1 MSSVRPNPVVRH
13 ASHGVVSL
21 TAGFLTGLL
30 FFLALG
36 AAADDAVFSALA
48 LALLVAV
55 SRELSP

>member
-1 MSSVRPNPVVRH
+1 MVTARQTHVLRH

-36 AAADDAVFSALA
+36 AAINDAVFSALA
-48 LALLVAV
+48 LALIVAV
-55 SRELSP
+55 SRELAP